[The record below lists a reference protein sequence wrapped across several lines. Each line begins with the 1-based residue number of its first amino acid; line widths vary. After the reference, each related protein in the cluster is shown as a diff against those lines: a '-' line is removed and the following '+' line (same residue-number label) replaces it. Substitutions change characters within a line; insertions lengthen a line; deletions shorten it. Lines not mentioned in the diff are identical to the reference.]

1 MLKQCIPSTWNLQNI
16 WLAPSIMLMLIS
28 GTRSQFNLLVV
39 NLIDRQALCSI
50 CKVLM
55 LSLSTL
61 SSFDC
66 GSLVVICA
74 LKLAGYC
81 HQNNLDQDKSIQLKQ
96 QHENMKGDKWVLYE
110 YRSILVTRKRIC
122 IFLSQNFRKMV
133 GASH

>member
-1 MLKQCIPSTWNLQNI
+1 MLKQRIPSTWNLQNI

-50 CKVLM
+50 CKALM
-55 LSLSTL
+55 LPLSTL

-74 LKLAGYC
+74 LKLVGYC
-81 HQNNLDQDKSIQLKQ
+81 RQNNFDKRHKYMLNQEMGIL
-96 QHENMKGDKWVLYE
+96 KGDKWVPYIWVF
-110 YRSILVTRKRIC
+110 SHF
-122 IFLSQNFRKMV
+122 FLL
-133 GASH
+133 G